1 MHENGMIKTA
11 TPTLSQAG
19 PRGFDAYLARPS
31 AGRRPG
37 IVMVHDMFG
46 LNPSIRYIAGE
57 FARRGRAVLV
67 PNMFWRSANPQPLD
81 YDETQHPAAW
91 ERLKALDL
99 DVACDD
105 IATAANWLR
114 AQTFSTGKVAVVG
127 FCGGGRIAF
136 LAAARSGVD
145 AAVALYGLHIS
156 RHLDELASVKCPLQI
171 HYGLRD
177 QHIPKEEIDAVSKG
191 VEAHRAAHGGP
202 LVEVLLY
209 PKAGHS
215 FFNHVRPTF
224 DRAAKQL
231 AAERIEQLLAS
242 LG

>member
-1 MHENGMIKTA
+1 
-11 TPTLSQAG
+11 
-19 PRGFDAYLARPS
+19 
-31 AGRRPG
+31 
-37 IVMVHDMFG
+37 MFG

-57 FARRGRAVLV
+57 FARRGRAALV
-67 PNMFWRSANPQPLD
+67 PNMFWRSANPQPLE
-81 YDETQHPAAW
+81 YDDSQHPAAW
-91 ERLKALDL
+91 ERLQALDL
-99 DVACDD
+99 DVASDD

-114 AQTFSTGKVAVVG
+114 AQRFSTGKVAVIG

-136 LAAARSGVD
+136 LAAARTDVD

-156 RHLDELASVKCPLQI
+156 KHLDELPNVKCPLQI

-177 QHIPKEEIDAVSKG
+177 QHIPKEEIEAVSKG
-191 VEAHRAAHGGP
+191 IDAHRAAHGGAP
-202 LVEVLLY
+202 IEVLLY

-231 AAERIEQLLAS
+231 AADRIEALLAG
-242 LG
+242 L